1 MGDQKAN
8 ENLFQS
14 NFPLLFQ
21 MAFLKPIP
29 NTISSNFTFALEIPW
44 DFAEHKANEIFS
56 GTQNPLGISKGIL
69 LAIHQSKSGPI

>member
-8 ENLFQS
+8 ENLFQP

-29 NTISSNFTFALEIPW
+29 NTISSNFIFALEIPW
-44 DFAEHKANEIFS
+44 DFGEQKANEIFS
-56 GTQNPLGISKGIL
+56 GTQIPLGISKGIL
-69 LAIHQSKSGPI
+69 QAIHQSKSGPI